1 MLTTDETRLAALRPR
16 LRNDVVFLRVDTG
29 IYLRSSETSCVL
41 KGQGAYEW
49 LSVLAP
55 RMTGQLTMAELCEG
69 LDEKRRTTAFTL
81 IRTLLDRGF
90 ARDVPPPDGT
100 VLDAAVSEF
109 FAPQINFIEHRMHA
123 DRHTPQELFARFRAS
138 RVLVSGPRGEIADA
152 VIRGLLRNGLAQVSV
167 DDPAW
172 ESVLDGETDRLTA
185 AGAPAR
191 VVVADPSD
199 EDLARLDVV
208 VRVAD
213 SRDSAGLLRLT
224 RRLAEAGGPGAV
236 PPRLIPVV
244 ADRTRVVLGPV
255 SGPAGQPCWICTQLR
270 LSANT
275 DPRLAADFW
284 RGLSVGPLV
293 AEPEPGS
300 AVVRAMAGNAVAF
313 EVFRLCS
320 GQLQPDDERH
330 AVIQDLTTLE
340 SRRERV
346 LPHPGCPLRHDHLE
360 PHGEDTAAPADDSD
374 RYGAAS
380 VLVSPYVGVMSGWSD
395 ESVKQIPLK
404 MGRVRL
410 GPAGALTDGARE
422 IAAFDTDTILV
433 ARTRA
438 VQAAVSCYVSRL
450 GPTGRPAQDSLA
462 PGRPAPD
469 GGAPVLAAD
478 RLETYRGLA
487 GQPRPYTGDLVT
499 AVSLHDGSRW
509 QVPAAAVYPLSEA
522 NAELCFEPGS
532 AGAAADWTSEAVR
545 ERGLCSALAARG
557 LSRALSGAALAARLG
572 QEWLAGDPDVAF
584 ALDSLRHFGAA
595 ARVYALPGAAPAASV
610 LAVVEDA
617 EGTADWSIGSALSV
631 RQAVREAVR
640 DAVGL
645 AVGRHYEHAPV
656 DPGDRLLADF
666 DPRVL
671 AESGAPDDW
680 SLDRPPLPMA
690 QALDR
695 LEAEGVRA
703 VFADTTTVDL
713 RAVRGPV
720 TGTVLLAT
728 R

>member
-1 MLTTDETRLAALRPR
+1 MLTSDETRLGALRPR

-55 RMTGQLTMAELCEG
+55 RMTGQLSTAELCEG
-69 LDEKRRTTAFTL
+69 LDEKRRATAFTL

-90 ARDVPPPDGT
+90 ARDVPPADGT

-123 DRHTPQELFARFRAS
+123 DRRTPQQLFARFRSS
-138 RVLVSGPRGEIADA
+138 RVLVSGPRGEVSDA
-152 VIRGLLRNGLAQVSV
+152 VVRGLLRNGLAEVAV

-172 ESVLDGETDRLTA
+172 GSAFDGETDRLAA

-191 VVVADPSD
+191 VVVTDPAP

-224 RRLAEAGGPGAV
+224 RRLAAAGADGAV
-236 PPRLIPVV
+236 PPRLVPVV

-255 SGPAGQPCWICTQLR
+255 SGPADQPCWICAQLR

-284 RGLSVGPLV
+284 RGLSIGPLV

-300 AVVRAMAGNAVAF
+300 SVVRAMVGNAVAF
-313 EVFRLCS
+313 EVFRLGS
-320 GQLQPDDERH
+320 GQSQPDDERH
-330 AVIQDLTTLE
+330 AVIQDMTTLE

-346 LPHPGCPLRHDHLE
+346 LPHPGCPMRHRHPE
-360 PHGEDTAAPADDSD
+360 PHGGSDAPPADDSQ
-374 RYGAAS
+374 RYGSAS
-380 VLVSPYVGVMSGWSD
+380 ALVSPYVGVMSGWAD
-395 ESVKQIPLK
+395 EAVKQIPLK

-438 VQAAVSCYVSRL
+438 VQAAVSCYVGRL
-450 GPTGRPAQDSLA
+450 GPTGRPAPDA
-462 PGRPAPD
+462 PGAEAPAAD
-469 GGAPVLAAD
+469 APVLAAD
-478 RLETYRGLA
+478 RLDVHRGLA
-487 GQPRPYTGDLVT
+487 GQPRPYAGGLVP

-532 AGAAADWTSEAVR
+532 AGAAADWTQEAVR

-557 LSRALSGAALAARLG
+557 LSRALSGAAPAARLG
-572 QEWLAGDPDVAF
+572 EAWLAGDPDVAF
-584 ALDSLRHFGAA
+584 ALDSLRQLGAG

-617 EGTADWSIGSALSV
+617 EGTADWAVGSALSV
-631 RQAVREAVR
+631 RQAVRDAVR

-671 AESGAPDDW
+671 AETGAPDDW
-680 SLDRPPLPMA
+680 SLDREPVPMA
-690 QALDR
+690 RALD
-695 LEAEGVRA
+695 LLDAEGVRA

-713 RAVRGPV
+713 RALRGPV
-720 TGTVLLAT
+720 TGTVLLAAQ
-728 R
+728 